1 MSELCRLTIVIPAE
15 LEEDVVEMLLR
26 IEPPLGGFSALH
38 ADGHGQ
44 NFEQAKVSERVR
56 GRTAR
61 LMLHIVVARTRT
73 QMLLQRLD
81 ETVAGTQSVWWIEPV
96 EQFGRLG

>member
-15 LEEDVVEMLLR
+15 LEEDVVEMLLC
-26 IEPPLGGFSALH
+26 IDPPLGGFSAVH

-44 NFEQAKVSERVR
+44 DFERANVSERVR

-61 LMLHIVVARTRT
+61 LMLHIVLARTRV
-73 QMLLQRLD
+73 QMLLERLH
-81 ETVAGTQSVWWIEPV
+81 ETVAGTQSVWWTEPV